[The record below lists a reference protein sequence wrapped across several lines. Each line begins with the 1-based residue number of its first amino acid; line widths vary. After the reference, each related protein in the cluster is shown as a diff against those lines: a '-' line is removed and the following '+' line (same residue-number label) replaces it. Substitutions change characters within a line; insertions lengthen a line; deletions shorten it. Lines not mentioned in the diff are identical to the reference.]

1 MKGSSMDVKYTAA
14 AVSSGGGRDGKVR
27 SDDGILDLE
36 VKMPPALGGPGGATN
51 PEQLFAAAYA
61 ACFHGALR
69 LVGRN
74 EGVAIPDAATVEAAV
89 GIGPDDTS
97 FGLVATITATI
108 PGVDQDQADDLVAKA
123 HHVCPYSK
131 ATRGNIDVTLIAKT

>member
-1 MKGSSMDVKYTAA
+1 MEVKYTAG

-27 SDDGILDLE
+27 SDDGILDLD

-74 EGVAIPDAATVEAAV
+74 EKVDIPESATVEAQV
-89 GIGPDDTS
+89 GIGPEGNG

-108 PGVDQDQADDLVAKA
+108 PGVDQAQADDLVTKA
-123 HHVCPYSK
+123 HQVCPYSK
-131 ATRGNIDVTLIAKT
+131 ATRGNIEVTLVAKT